1 MQEKIGPLNG
11 IRILEFGSFIAGP
24 FAGQIL
30 ADMGADVVKIEPLSG
45 DPWRSASRIME
56 NEGRGFI
63 TLNRGTRS
71 LCIDLKKSKSKE
83 ILSQLIKTSDAVIS
97 NNRPDTSKKL
107 SIDYKSISKQNPSII
122 YVEITGYGPK
132 GPRSKDPGFD
142 LIMQGYTGA
151 VTTEGK
157 LFNGQPEVITSSS
170 YIDFA
175 TAYAA
180 ASGVMA
186 GIIRRYKTGKGG
198 NISTS
203 LLSNALAMQSLHLVE
218 VEEYPTPQFKW
229 THEEKPVLE
238 SSGASFEEIMRSYKE
253 KTRHPLYHCYYRAY
267 MTKDGGINLGTLADH
282 AKERLVDYMGI
293 SDPRIRD
300 KDYNFESD
308 EAKKTSKILIEKF
321 ETFFKSKTTKDIIKN
336 LRERDIPCEPI
347 KFIKELLDDQQA
359 LDNDYIIDLKHS
371 NGFRYKS
378 AGPILQFTDD
388 DNSSFISSPSLGEHT
403 DDILFELGF
412 TKGNIDKFRNLGI
425 IK

>member
-1 MQEKIGPLNG
+1 
-11 IRILEFGSFIAGP
+11 
-24 FAGQIL
+24 
-30 ADMGADVVKIEPLSG
+30 
-45 DPWRSASRIME
+45 
-56 NEGRGFI
+56 
-63 TLNRGTRS
+63 
-71 LCIDLKKSKSKE
+71 
-83 ILSQLIKTSDAVIS
+83 
-97 NNRPDTSKKL
+97 
-107 SIDYKSISKQNPSII
+107 
-122 YVEITGYGPK
+122 
-132 GPRSKDPGFD
+132 
-142 LIMQGYTGA
+142 
-151 VTTEGK
+151 
-157 LFNGQPEVITSSS
+157 
-170 YIDFA
+170 
-175 TAYAA
+175 
-180 ASGVMA
+180 
-186 GIIRRYKTGKGG
+186 
-198 NISTS
+198 
-203 LLSNALAMQSLHLVE
+203 
-218 VEEYPTPQFKW
+218 
-229 THEEKPVLE
+229 
-238 SSGASFEEIMRSYKE
+238 
-253 KTRHPLYHCYYRAY
+253 

>member
-11 IRILEFGSFIAGP
+11 IKILEFGSFIAGP

-30 ADMGADVVKIEPLSG
+30 ADMGADVVKIEPPSG
-45 DPWRSASRIME
+45 DPWRNSSRIME

-71 LCIDLKKSKSKE
+71 LSIDLKNSNSRE
-83 ILSQLIKTSDAVIS
+83 ILSKLIKKSDAVVS

-107 SIDYKSISKQNPSII
+107 SIDYESISKQNPTII

-142 LIMQGYTGA
+142 LVMQGYTGA
-151 VTTEGK
+151 VATEGK

-198 NISTS
+198 KISTS